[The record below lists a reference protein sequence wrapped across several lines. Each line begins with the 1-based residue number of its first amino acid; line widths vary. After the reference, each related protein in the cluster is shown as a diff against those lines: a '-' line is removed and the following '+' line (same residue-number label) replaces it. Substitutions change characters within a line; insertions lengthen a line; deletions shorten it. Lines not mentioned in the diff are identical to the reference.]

1 MYISHE
7 HYEDIA
13 RSAAELF
20 VKYIAMKIME
30 LDSED
35 EEQMEWL
42 AARANEFADGVVP
55 VVLNKVGYKGIEKI
69 SWIDFVKGASYED

>member
-7 HYEDIA
+7 RYEYIA

-20 VKYIAMKIME
+20 VKYTALKMME
-30 LDSED
+30 LDPED
-35 EEQMEWL
+35 EEAMKWI

-55 VVLNKVGYKGIEKI
+55 IVLSKVGYEGIEKMN
-69 SWIDFVKGASYED
+69 WTDFVKGVNYED

>member
-20 VKYIAMKIME
+20 VKYVAMKVIE
-30 LDSED
+30 LDPED
-35 EEQMEWL
+35 EEAMKWI
-42 AARANEFADGVVP
+42 AARANEFADGIVP
-55 VVLNKVGYKGIEKI
+55 VVLSKVGYKGIEKL
-69 SWIDFVKGASYED
+69 SWTDFVKGANYED

>member
-13 RSAAELF
+13 QGAAELF

-30 LDSED
+30 LDPED

-42 AARANEFADGVVP
+42 AARANEFADSIVP
-55 VVLNKVGYKGIEKI
+55 VVLNKVGYEGIEKI
-69 SWIDFVKGASYED
+69 SWIDFVKGTSYED

>member
-7 HYEDIA
+7 RYEDIA
-13 RSAAELF
+13 QGAAELF
-20 VKYIAMKIME
+20 VRYTALKMME
-30 LDSED
+30 LDPED

-55 VVLNKVGYKGIEKI
+55 FVLSKVGYEGIEKI
-69 SWIDFVKGASYED
+69 SWANFVKGASYED

>member
-20 VKYIAMKIME
+20 VKYVAMKVIE
-30 LDSED
+30 LDPED
-35 EEQMEWL
+35 EEAMKWI
-42 AARANEFADGVVP
+42 AARANEFADGIVP
-55 VVLNKVGYKGIEKI
+55 VVLSKVGYKGIEKMN
-69 SWIDFVKGASYED
+69 WADFVKGANYED

>member
-13 RSAAELF
+13 HCAAELF
-20 VKYIAMKIME
+20 VKYMAIKMME
-30 LDSED
+30 LDPED
-35 EEQMEWL
+35 EEQMKWL
-42 AARANEFADGVVP
+42 AARANEFADSIVP

-69 SWIDFVKGASYED
+69 NWVDFVKGVKYED